1 MSVFKPEIIANWQ
14 KLKPEIVQAEA
25 LLRERFA
32 TLFLGVG
39 IPIHSIESRIK
50 SDQSLT
56 QKLSRPDRTY
66 AQLWDVTDLLGFR
79 IVTPFE
85 DSIQAIAKVIE
96 KNFRLDLHHSQN
108 KLHFRDHER
117 FGYRSLHY
125 VCEFPND
132 EKNRGLPTEARF
144 EIQLRTSLQNVWA
157 EIEHDLGYKAD
168 EVASPILRRR
178 FSRLSS
184 LFEIADEELVAIKKE
199 LNDYVL
205 NRQVG
210 EDPKLDHVTL
220 GDLTKHPE
228 IEKLDQRIAAH
239 LGRTTS
245 EHHFFPDY
253 NLRALAA
260 ADLDTVQKTLSAFTA
275 TAASLESFI
284 PLYFEFA
291 KAALGFDVSQ
301 LEEIQKGYGL
311 LFLAHLHL
319 LKTES
324 LALNRMQRFARFYE
338 TLDFPG
344 DFAKSRDIASQLV
357 KQTEGLKF

>member
-1 MSVFKPEIIANWQ
+1 MSIFKPEILASWH
-14 KLKPEIVQAEA
+14 KLKPELVSAESG
-25 LLRERFA
+25 LRARFA
-32 TLFLGVG
+32 HLFKGLDVT
-39 IPIHSIESRIK
+39 IHAIDSRIK

-66 AQLWDVTDLLGFR
+66 SDLWDITDLLGFR
-79 IVTPFE
+79 IITPFE
-85 DSIQAIAKVIE
+85 DSISQIAKIIE
-96 KNFRLDLHHSQN
+96 TNFTLDLHRSQN
-108 KLHFRDHER
+108 KLHFKDHER

-125 VCEFPND
+125 VCEFPTPA
-132 EKNRGLPTEARF
+132 EKSNLPKLARF

-199 LNDYVL
+199 LNDYVISRKE
-205 NRQVG
+205 N
-210 EDPKLDHVTL
+210 EDQKLDHVTL
-220 GDLTKHPE
+220 ADLTKHPE
-228 IEKLDQRIAAH
+228 IKKLDQQIAAH
-239 LGRTTS
+239 LGRALS
-245 EHHFFPDY
+245 EDEFFPDY
-253 NLRALAA
+253 NLKALAA
-260 ADLDTVQKTLSAFTA
+260 ADLDTVQKTLSAVN
-275 TAASLESFI
+275 ASSDALAPFI

-291 KAALGFDVSQ
+291 KSALGFDVRQ

-324 LALNRMQRFARFYE
+324 LALNRMQKFARFYE
-338 TLDFPG
+338 ILDFPE
-344 DFAKSRDIASQLV
+344 DFGKSRDVASEFI
-357 KQTEGLKF
+357 KRTEALGL